1 MNGSHVATVLDA
13 INRRD
18 ALLIIGCSKAKTTG
32 GQALALEA
40 KAVWPEPM
48 LRARADVLA
57 RSKVEDRY
65 QLPAWRRYSGHFYRN
80 VGDALSEAIGNGRTL
95 ILSGGYGVVRGDEP
109 IAYYDRK
116 LKLRDWPPGLL
127 ERTLVDETRRV
138 GATKV
143 LGFVS
148 ASGDYAKLLR
158 RAPWG
163 AAGIDA
169 TLVTIDWH
177 AGGAQIEVPR
187 RLAQAF
193 SAWWYRTPADYPAEM
208 IAERLR

>member
-1 MNGSHVATVLDA
+1 MNGSHVATALDA
-13 INRRD
+13 INPRD

-32 GQALALEA
+32 GRPSTPEA
-40 KAVWPEPM
+40 KTVWSEPM
-48 LRARADVLA
+48 LRARAEVLA
-57 RSKVEDRY
+57 GSKVDDRY
-65 QLPAWRRYSGHFYRN
+65 QLPAWRRYNGHFYRN
-80 VGDALSEAIGNGRTL
+80 VGNALGEAIGNGRTL

-127 ERTLVDETRRV
+127 ERTLVEQTRRV

-143 LGFVS
+143 IGFVS
-148 ASGDYAKLLR
+148 ASADYAKLLR
-158 RAPWG
+158 KTPWG

-177 AGGAQIEVPR
+177 TGGAQIEVPR
-187 RLAQAF
+187 RLAQAL
-193 SAWWYRTPADYPAEM
+193 SAWWYGTPADYPAEM
-208 IAERLR
+208 IAESLR

>member
-1 MNGSHVATVLDA
+1 LDA
-13 INRRD
+13 IDRRD
-18 ALLIIGCSKAKTTG
+18 ALLIIGCSKARTRG
-32 GQALALEA
+32 GQALAPEA
-40 KAVWPEPM
+40 ETVWPGPM

-80 VGDALSEAIGNGRTL
+80 VGDALRAAIGNGRTL

-109 IAYYDRK
+109 NAYYDRK

-127 ERTLVDETRRV
+127 EQTLVDETRRV

-143 LGFVS
+143 IGFVS

-158 RAPWG
+158 KTPWG

-169 TLVTIDWH
+169 TLVTID
-177 AGGAQIEVPR
+177 
-187 RLAQAF
+187 
-193 SAWWYRTPADYPAEM
+193 
-208 IAERLR
+208 